1 MFFRGNHQEE
11 ERRQQQNEGR
21 KNIGVKWISWFRFSY
36 FFIDRQGPMAKKKYW
51 KKWLLVSFQNWKQ
64 WWEIIFFF
72 SGLSFYSPF
81 FSHWMLRDRYA
92 AAPVWLCVYISK
104 KDTKE
109 KRRSDD
115 GKKIGRS
122 CLSFRDTAKEKSF
135 VWCGI
140 FWNENHPIFFLFRLL
155 CLYSTG
161 RLLRWNSLFFLA
173 ICLCIRETKCLS
185 KREKANQI
193 GNHCTQTH
201 KREKE
206 NKFFTSFVGWY
217 GAWRQRPHLYADW
230 VRLASDTNQLLL
242 LLFLRRPI
250 FNAIRLIA
258 VVVESDFC
266 GYPQLQSKGSHLRH
280 TDTHHIPIYGSDLTR
295 RYTHGRNNKIQRKE
309 LLAVVYNSWYPS
321 RKARRS
327 QYALDFNFWN

>member
-1 MFFRGNHQEE
+1 MTTRFLPKLKTMVGNHLFFFRS
-11 ERRQQQNEGR
+11 
-21 KNIGVKWISWFRFSY
+21 IFLFPL
-36 FFIDRQGPMAKKKYW
+36 FFA
-51 KKWLLVSFQNWKQ
+51 LN
-64 WWEIIFFF
+64 
-72 SGLSFYSPF
+72 
-81 FSHWMLRDRYA
+81 A
-92 AAPVWLCVYISK
+92 AWSVRGGARLIVCVYFQERHQREKAFRRREENWTELFVIPGHGKREKFCVMWNILERKSSNLFSLQIIMSVL
-104 KDTKE
+104 DWTSTKV
-109 KRRSDD
+109 K
-115 GKKIGRS
+115 
-122 CLSFRDTAKEKSF
+122 LA
-135 VWCGI
+135 
-140 FWNENHPIFFLFRLL
+140 
-155 CLYSTG
+155 
-161 RLLRWNSLFFLA
+161 FFLA
-173 ICLCIRETKCLS
+173 ICLCIHETKCLS